1 MTPATAFTE
10 AVCKRASE
18 DGYRLMFTGVASWW
32 QGRGGEII
40 PPNQPIFHLGVSD
53 KHSLWEACC
62 VLADAKYPNLSVTL
76 N

>member
-1 MTPATAFTE
+1 MSPATSFTE

-18 DGYRLMFTGVASWW
+18 DGYTLLFSGAASWW
-32 QGRGGEII
+32 KSKTELI
-40 PPNQPIFHLGVSD
+40 PAHQPIFHFTND
-53 KHSLWEACC
+53 DRYSLWEACC